1 MSWSRLHVADVH
13 RGDHRSKLAIMRWIV
28 PMIKIIL
35 SITLSLGGSG
45 VGHSRRDHEGL
56 VFCADR
62 LCRATTRWM
71 SARSKIITSRSGDHW
86 ESVTRGPAWEKAA
99 LAATASTCL
108 APLGL
113 TPRRGSAHRHRAGK
127 SNASASLILPWA
139 CAMFAAARSPSTQS
153 PRSARSACLAPTS
166 PRLFR
171 PPASFMR
178 S

>member
-28 PMIKIIL
+28 PMIKIIWP
-35 SITLSLGGSG
+35 ITSSLGGSG

-113 TPRRGSAHRHRAGK
+113 TPRRGSAHRHRSGQIQRLGQPDLALGACRVLPHAEDVWKRAG
-127 SNASASLILPWA
+127 ASFLIMTRPA
-139 CAMFAAARSPSTQS
+139 
-153 PRSARSACLAPTS
+153 PRSLTGLS
-166 PRLFR
+166 
-171 PPASFMR
+171 
-178 S
+178 